1 MGKVVHLN
9 FGKEEELVKTAH
21 ALSFPVRLRILELV
35 NTDKLSIADIARRL
49 QIPASSAALHIRE
62 LQEANLVRIE
72 MQPGTRGSVKLCTRA
87 MDKIDIRLT
96 EMNGNVSDTL
106 SVDMPI
112 GAYTDCQ
119 GKETCGIADADG
131 IIGSDD
137 EEETF
142 FLPEHLKAQMLW
154 TSAGYVEYQFP
165 NKLRTVPFR
174 TKVTSIAVCME
185 ICSETAGYQD
195 NWKSDITLWI
205 NGKDC
210 GTFTSPGDF
219 GNRRGKNNPPS

>member
-1 MGKVVHLN
+1 MGKVVHLD
-9 FGKEEELVKTAH
+9 FGKEEELVKTVH
-21 ALSFPVRLRILELV
+21 ARSFPVRLRILELV
-35 NTDKLSIADIARRL
+35 NTDKLSIADIARRF

-72 MQPGTRGSVKLCTRA
+72 MQPGTRDSVKLCTRA

-106 SVDMPI
+106 SVEMPI

-142 FLPEHLKAQMLW
+142 FSRSASRRRCSGPLRGTW
-154 TSAGYVEYQFP
+154 STSFP
-165 NKLRTVPFR
+165 ISSAP
-174 TKVTSIAVCME
+174 SP
-185 ICSETAGYQD
+185 SEQ
-195 NWKSDITLWI
+195 
-205 NGKDC
+205 
-210 GTFTSPGDF
+210 
-219 GNRRGKNNPPS
+219 R

>member
-21 ALSFPVRLRILELV
+21 ARSSPVRLRILELV
-35 NTDKLSIADIARRL
+35 NTDKLSIVDIARRL

-106 SVDMPI
+106 SVEMPI

-119 GKETCGIADADG
+119 VKETCG

-142 FLPEHLKAQMLW
+142 FLRSASWHRCSGPLRGTW
-154 TSAGYVEYQFP
+154 CTSFP
-165 NKLRTVPFR
+165 ISSAP
-174 TKVTSIAVCME
+174 SP
-185 ICSETAGYQD
+185 SEQ
-195 NWKSDITLWI
+195 
-205 NGKDC
+205 
-210 GTFTSPGDF
+210 
-219 GNRRGKNNPPS
+219 R

>member
-1 MGKVVHLN
+1 M
-9 FGKEEELVKTAH
+9 
-21 ALSFPVRLRILELV
+21 RLRILEKV

-96 EMNGNVSDTL
+96 EMNGNVSDTP
-106 SVDMPI
+106 SVEMPI

-119 GKETCGIADADG
+119 GKETCGI
-131 IIGSDD
+131 IGSDD

-142 FLPEHLKAQMLW
+142 FLPGAHQGTDALDLW
-154 TSAGYVEYQFP
+154 GV
-165 NKLRTVPFR
+165 RGVP
-174 TKVTSIAVCME
+174 VS
-185 ICSETAGYQD
+185 Q
-195 NWKSDITLWI
+195 
-205 NGKDC
+205 
-210 GTFTSPGDF
+210 
-219 GNRRGKNNPPS
+219 